1 MTDPRTGPYTC
12 DAPET
17 RVPRMYV
24 ERPGP
29 GPSIQFGLFSAARIM
44 ENVERH
50 ALNGIEHEPVC
61 NTEVYE
67 WPHFC
72 ASYGLYGA
80 TDAERLEVGRPDPRC
95 NPYPL
100 PERWADDGYENPRFD
115 GGPHSYWTRDA
126 DGNPLEV
133 VNDTKFSPPYALKR
147 VDPTKGLTWADPFT
161 VYAGESCFTGNHDN
175 DTAVRNL
182 RERFDLGEQEAVER
196 VIYSGFLPDPES
208 LDWANRSYPDPVK
221 PHLRPALRWDPQILN
236 GGNRTP
242 LPQAIGLL
250 EHWMQAD
257 SGARGVIHAPAYMAT
272 TLTGKDI
279 LSASGPRSLTR
290 LGHTFVFGTGYSGR
304 KPKYTDGTLIPDRDK
319 RFEQGATPAPAPE
332 QMYDEAWLYITRPIT
347 VRRSAVIEPAD
358 WNTGA
363 VNQRTNHGSMVIER
377 IYVVDWPCSVAAI
390 RTDFPLY
397 GLEPGLASNP
407 ATGGV
412 SAARPEDMDAV
423 REHHTTAHI
432 EEESSR

>member
-1 MTDPRTGPYTC
+1 MTDPRTGPYKC

-24 ERPGP
+24 GRPGP

-161 VYAGESCFTGNHDN
+161 VYAGESCFLGNHDN

-196 VIYSGFLPDPES
+196 VIYNGFLPDPTR
-208 LDWANRSYPDPVK
+208 LDWSNNAATGGYPDPAL
-221 PHLRPALRWDPQILN
+221 PHLRPALRWDPVVLN
-236 GGNRTP
+236 GGQRTP
-242 LPQAIGLL
+242 LWQAIGLL
-250 EHWMQAD
+250 EHWLQAG
-257 SGARGVIHAPAYMAT
+257 SGARGLIHAPAYMAT
-272 TLTGKDI
+272 TIGGGQLMTT
-279 LSASGPRSLTR
+279 SGPRALTR
-290 LGHTFVFGTGYSGR
+290 LGHTYVFGTGYSGR
-304 KPKYTDGTLIPDRDK
+304 KPL
-319 RFEQGATPAPAPE
+319 FSNGATLPNSHKPDTDPE
-332 QMYDEAWLYITRPIT
+332 GYAEAWLYATRPIT

-363 VNQRTNHGSMVIER
+363 MNQRNNTGSMVIER
-377 IYVVDWPCSVAAI
+377 VYVVDWPCRVAAI

-397 GLEPGLASNP
+397 GLDELEPRPEAPAPPIEPGQTTFTRSN
-407 ATGGV
+407 
-412 SAARPEDMDAV
+412 
-423 REHHTTAHI
+423 
-432 EEESSR
+432 EEER